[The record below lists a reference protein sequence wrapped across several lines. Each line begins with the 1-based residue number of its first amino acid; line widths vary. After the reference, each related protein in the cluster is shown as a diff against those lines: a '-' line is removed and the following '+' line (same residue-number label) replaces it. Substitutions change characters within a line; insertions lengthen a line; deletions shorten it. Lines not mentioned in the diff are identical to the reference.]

1 MNLKYLLTKT
11 MMKLNDQ
18 REMLDDFANKQTQ
31 TIQNII
37 INEEYNIDIILN
49 KHIKKCISRVN
60 KQRIEIEENINDMDK
75 HIKSEFNDVV
85 SEIKTKMFLNVKQLM
100 DSPDYKCILENAL
113 NSRIIH
119 IEEYSIN
126 NRDNCVNKPC
136 YIKNTNQHLV
146 ISMCNNIDDVIKSK
160 SREKKWAIRKKYEKR
175 IKKCETEF
183 NDYKSSVK
191 LELNTIGYAREK
203 YKKKIRLLKET
214 IRKPFMLKKGKN
226 EKDGKNDDD
235 IIDPELK
242 WNFNNFDEWIN
253 TFNVIIPKLNVKTKD
268 KTKSNQYYDME
279 LFIKRIN
286 EYDDYFVDD

>member
-1 MNLKYLLTKT
+1 MYFPSINDYYNYRLNEQESSIEKHIYVEEIRLKKIVDDKMSEICRNMDNYFNEFKISIDKT

-203 YKKKIRLLKET
+203 YKKKNKVV
-214 IRKPFMLKKGKN
+214 KG
-226 EKDGKNDDD
+226 
-235 IIDPELK
+235 
-242 WNFNNFDEWIN
+242 NN
-253 TFNVIIPKLNVKTKD
+253 
-268 KTKSNQYYDME
+268 
-279 LFIKRIN
+279 
-286 EYDDYFVDD
+286 